1 MSNPGT
7 VTLNGNNNNN
17 LELMLMEKD
26 KQLIDMS
33 NTIKE
38 LNEQNESLSN
48 IIQSK
53 DYEILTLKTEITSM
67 QSDHSLYETKIKQL
81 NERIEKLTDIANEK
95 ENELNNIKENNDN
108 QFQEIN
114 DAFNNHMKDY
124 ENVAEQCQSFEKEIN
139 KLSNDLIEKDTTIS
153 SLQQM
158 IFDLKR
164 ENKKILLLN
173 KSLQEKDDVIDNFSS
188 QLDNEKKKNEQL
200 VADNNEMRSKL
211 NSFCKNKDNFLCETS
226 SYKQKKSFANF
237 EEIINNMQR
246 NFKTQVE
253 QRDKSFN
260 ELKKNYN
267 YQIKD
272 NEYLIQFIIDQLK
285 LMEKS
290 IDYNNLMIN
299 VNKSVCYNSNNSIEL
314 NDKNNSLKFDLIKK
328 NFELIIKKIIDIRKG
343 DLNNIELIKGLYEK
357 EKENAKQYKIE
368 LDEEKKK
375 RSVERS
381 DIIEMDK
388 QITNKQREIELINK
402 KIEEVNEINDK
413 LYKDNNILQTKLEAS
428 LQKDDEYL
436 DKCISMVST
445 FLSSQV
451 IKNNN
456 TFPISSIPQFS
467 VLDLQKTK
475 KEKLLTAID
484 LLISHISVIEKALSE
499 SSSMAKENKNTN
511 DNLIYEINQLKKSIE
526 EKNNKKAEDKSN
538 DYINE
543 NKVLSQKLKELSHLL
558 QESNKCL
565 EECNEEKEKLIE
577 KNLRLERNLQMLT
590 QSHYEMENNLNLNE
604 KLVGEKIDMNE
615 RKNNRLLQELE
626 IKDMHIKSLE
636 NLLRQ
641 LSNNTNSEKQQQPLT
656 ELTGKIVSTKEFNK
670 IRKGSTENIFVPND
684 KREKELNN
692 FLSKFAPELGGNAN
706 LSPHFYSN
714 NNSFSDSLNLSN
726 HDLSNNLS
734 LRSAPV
740 GKIFKSNF
748 TQGLKFNNI

>member
-1 MSNPGT
+1 MSNQGT

-26 KQLIDMS
+26 KQLIDMET
-33 NTIKE
+33 TIKE

-81 NERIEKLTDIANEK
+81 NERIEELTDIANEK

-124 ENVAEQCQSFEKEIN
+124 ENVAEQCQSLEKEIN
-139 KLSNDLIEKDTTIS
+139 KLSNDLIEKDSTVS
-153 SLQQM
+153 SLQQI

-173 KSLQEKDDVIDNFSS
+173 KSLKEKDDVIDNFSS

-211 NSFCKNKDNFLCETS
+211 NTFCKNKDNFLCETS

-246 NFKTQVE
+246 NFKAQVE

-290 IDYNNLMIN
+290 IDYNNLMIS
-299 VNKSVCYNSNNSIEL
+299 VNRNIDYSNNNNIEL
-314 NDKNNSLKFDLIKK
+314 NNKNNSFKFDLIKK
-328 NFELIIKKIIDIRKG
+328 NFELIIKKILDIRKG

-357 EKENAKQYKIE
+357 EKENVQQYKIE

-375 RSVERS
+375 RNVERS

-388 QITNKQREIELINK
+388 QITNKQKEIEIVNK

-413 LYKDNNILQTKLEAS
+413 LYKDNNILQAKLEAS

-451 IKNNN
+451 IKNNPS
-456 TFPISSIPQFS
+456 FPISSIPQFS

-475 KEKLLTAID
+475 KEKLVTAID
-484 LLISHISVIEKALSE
+484 LLISHISVVEKALSE
-499 SSSMAKENKNTN
+499 SSTLAKESKIVN
-511 DNLIYEINQLKKSIE
+511 DNLINEINQLKKSVE
-526 EKNNKKAEDKSN
+526 EKNNKKEDKPS
-538 DYINE
+538 DHINE
-543 NKVLSQKLKELSHLL
+543 NKILSQKLKELSHLL

-565 EECNEEKEKLIE
+565 EECNEEKEKLKD

-604 KLVGEKIDMNE
+604 KLVEEKIDMNE

-641 LSNNTNSEKQQQPLT
+641 LSGNTNNEKHPFT
-656 ELTGKIVSTKEFNK
+656 ELTGKIVSTKDFNK

-692 FLSKFAPELGGNAN
+692 FLSKFAPDIRGNAN